1 MSWLSLHRT
10 HSAELLIQRHP
21 KAFLLLSII
30 AMRARYL
37 EEACPITGLSYGQA
51 FIGDWQDCGQ
61 ESYKGYRLS
70 KNTLTELKFAAFKGT
85 SRGTIATLLPRD
97 EQSMI
102 YTISNDRLGQTK
114 GQAEGQSR
122 GNQGANEGPLT
133 IRKEGKK
140 EKRTSKGELSPE
152 CYRFADWFESLLED
166 DKKPDG
172 NWRESFAKTYDEL
185 TRLDNLTKDE
195 IKAVCEFG
203 TEDHF
208 WKNNFTIPSYLRKKS
223 KTTGL
228 KHFVQIRNAMNATP
242 KTFTKPPVDLKT
254 SKL

>member
-10 HSAELLIQRHP
+10 HAAELLIQRHP

-30 AMRARYL
+30 AMRARYS
-37 EEACPITGLSYGQA
+37 EDECPITGLSYGQA

-61 ESYKGYRLS
+61 ESYKGYRIS

-97 EQSMI
+97 EESMI
-102 YTISNDRLGQTK
+102 YTISNGRL
-114 GQAEGQSR
+114 GQAEGQAEGQTR
-122 GNQGANEGPLT
+122 GKQGANKGPLT
-133 IRKEGKK
+133 IKKEGKK
-140 EKRTSKGELSPE
+140 EKKTVESELSPE
-152 CYRFADWFESLLED
+152 CYGFADWFFKILDD
-166 DKKPDG
+166 DKKPEG
-172 NWRESFAKTYDEL
+172 NWRDSFAKAYDQL
-185 TRLDNLTKDE
+185 TRLDGYTKE
-195 IKAVCEFG
+195 QIKAVCKFG

-228 KHFVQIRNAMNATP
+228 KHFVQIKNAMNTAP
-242 KTFTKPPVDLKT
+242 KPYTKPTVDLTT

>member
-30 AMRARYL
+30 AIRARYL
-37 EEACPITGLSYGQA
+37 EEACPITGLTYGQA

-97 EQSMI
+97 EQSTI
-102 YTISNDRLGQTK
+102 YTISNGRL
-114 GQAEGQSR
+114 GQAEGQAEGQTR
-122 GNQGANEGPLT
+122 GKQGANKGPLT
-133 IRKEGKK
+133 TKKEGNKEEKK
-140 EKRTSKGELSPE
+140 VESQLSPD
-152 CYRFADWFESLLED
+152 CHLFAIWFYGLLDES
-166 DKKPDG
+166 KKPSG
-172 NWRESFAKTYDEL
+172 KWQESFAKTYDEL
-185 TRLDNLTKDE
+185 TRIDGHTKDE

-203 TEDHF
+203 TSDDF
-208 WKNNFTIPSYLRKKS
+208 WKSNFALPSYLRKKS

-228 KHFVQIRNAMNATP
+228 KHFEQIRDAMNKAQKP
-242 KTFTKPPVDLKT
+242 IGKPPVNLST
-254 SKL
+254 VKL